1 MPGFLVWS
9 NSLVE
14 RRVRVFSRGW
24 VVWWALVFAGALSC
38 SDHTV
43 SLFVGSGRVGVVQS
57 HIAAPAIAVQRA
69 STVLRLSQCPRTG
82 LSAWLRLRGGFGSMT
97 AQGVQVQTKTST
109 RAQAHMRST
118 DGVTEAEECSTAD
131 GGSRSTLLSRTC
143 VEEGF
148 VELQGELAPY
158 ADEQGYTE
166 NARAE
171 ERAALQQRVGHL
183 CRSAI
188 ALFRSQLLLASRQR
202 QREKQGGREVQK
214 NSQKRGLLVL
224 FEGLDRSGKGTQ
236 VQLLIGALEVR
247 NFESRVTCSRLSRA
261 QKVKVTQNRWRAI
274 LLAAGP
280 ASSCRLTDLI

>member
-1 MPGFLVWS
+1 MGRTFCALPPDGLEDDE
-9 NSLVE
+9 NSYLQKKREKKTLSMVE
-14 RRVRVFSRGW
+14 RRVRLLPRGW

-43 SLFVGSGRVGVVQS
+43 SLFVRSGRVGVVQS

-69 STVLRLSQCPRTG
+69 DSTVLRLSLCPRAG

-97 AQGVQVQTKTST
+97 AQGVQTKTST

-118 DGVTEAEECSTAD
+118 DGVTEAEECSPAD
-131 GGSRSTLLSRTC
+131 GGTLLSRTC
-143 VEEGF
+143 VEAGF

-171 ERAALQQRVGHL
+171 ERAALQQRVEHL

-202 QREKQGGREVQK
+202 QRETQNGREVHK

-236 VQLLIGALEVR
+236 VQLLTGALEVR
-247 NFESRVTCSRLSRA
+247 NYESRVTSSRLSCA
-261 QKVKVTQNRWRAI
+261 QKVR
-274 LLAAGP
+274 
-280 ASSCRLTDLI
+280 